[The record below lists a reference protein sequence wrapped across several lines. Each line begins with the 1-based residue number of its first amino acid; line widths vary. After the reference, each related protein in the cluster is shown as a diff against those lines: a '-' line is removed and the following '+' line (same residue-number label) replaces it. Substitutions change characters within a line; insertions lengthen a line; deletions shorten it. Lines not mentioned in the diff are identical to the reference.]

1 MASAT
6 TGEAGF
12 LCVPDDSSSPW
23 RVLVQEFD
31 GPAWTRHEMTFGE
44 REAAIR
50 RWFRWRA
57 P

>member
-6 TGEAGF
+6 TGEAVF

-23 RVLVQEFD
+23 RVLVQDFD